1 MLSEQKQRVVTDGL
15 EVPVIGAP
23 FLRSMHRISARVHV
37 EHDPVGAR
45 RHLGLCEH
53 LPVHGPQ
60 PDEILRLGQQLGLA
74 PMQRRCQR
82 RTAVPE
88 LWRPDEAK
96 GWVRRHPDRVVEV
109 FVTREPAV
117 DRLPQEIRQ
126 AELGVQTLSGVV
138 QMLRD
143 ECPQPQAFI
152 QLAHQNETGIGGD
165 ARPLER
171 DLQKTIECELKG
183 LGLSFTH
190 WVSPSVAGF
199 LRRNPRNQGAKTD
212 PVSYGTTT
220 KSKIRGTTYSRCDI
234 LLIQ

>member
-23 FLRSMHRISARVHV
+23 FLRSMHRTFARVHV

-60 PDEILRLGQQLGLA
+60 PDEILLLGQQLGLE

-152 QLAHQNETGIGGD
+152 QLAHQNETGVGGD
-165 ARPLER
+165 PRSLER
-171 DLQKTIECELKG
+171 DLQKAVERELKR
-183 LGLSFTH
+183 LVL
-190 WVSPSVAGF
+190 
-199 LRRNPRNQGAKTD
+199 
-212 PVSYGTTT
+212 
-220 KSKIRGTTYSRCDI
+220 
-234 LLIQ
+234 

>member
-1 MLSEQKQRVVTDGL
+1 ML
-15 EVPVIGAP
+15 VPVAVDSPRRYTGA
-23 FLRSMHRISARVHV
+23 MNAI
-37 EHDPVGAR
+37 
-45 RHLGLCEH
+45 
-53 LPVHGPQ
+53 
-60 PDEILRLGQQLGLA
+60 DERACGKPGCDNFGKPGLGQQLGLE
-74 PMQRRCQR
+74 PMKRRCQR

-152 QLAHQNETGIGGD
+152 QLAHQNETGVGGD
-165 ARPLER
+165 PQSLER
-171 DLQKTIECELKG
+171 DLQKALN
-183 LGLSFTH
+183 
-190 WVSPSVAGF
+190 V
-199 LRRNPRNQGAKTD
+199 N
-212 PVSYGTTT
+212 
-220 KSKIRGTTYSRCDI
+220 
-234 LLIQ
+234 